1 MYFSLLTLTI
11 SLFPKDF
18 FWGGVGVNRVL
29 VRDRDCSNTEGTILL
44 EDS

>member
-18 FWGGVGVNRVL
+18 FGEVGVNRVL